1 MCVCVC
7 VFVHVCVF
15 EVRSFTYSLC
25 CAVEFLPVAA
35 VMVHISSNY
44 EVWKREA
51 EKIERA
57 TD

>member
-1 MCVCVC
+1 MC